1 MGAAVFR
8 CQRALSVKIKLIR
21 GCIVPGH
28 PHAQPG
34 DTLEVSR
41 DVGTDLLAIGKAVR
55 VVEVETVQT
64 REPEIENR
72 EPVAIKAAKRSKSK
86 LV

>member
-8 CQRALSVKIKLIR
+8 CQRALSVKIKLTR

-28 PHAQPG
+28 PTAQPG
-34 DTLEVSR
+34 DVLEVSA
-41 DVGTDLLAIGKAVR
+41 DVGNDLLAIRKAVR
-55 VVEVETVQT
+55 VVELEAIET

-72 EPVAIKAAKRSKSK
+72 EPVAVKVSKRGKSK
-86 LV
+86 LP